1 MTIPNVRELLVDSGQ
16 ARPRASYR
24 ADMITVLL
32 SLWVLVGVFL
42 DAWAHNN
49 LAALETFFT
58 PWHAVLY
65 SGFVALGGW
74 ICWIVWRGVRDGRR
88 GIAAVPVGYGLAV
101 LGVPLFA
108 LAGTGDYLWHTVF
121 GIEQSLNILF
131 SPTHLLLGVSMILI
145 VTSPL
150 RSAWSNP
157 DLPAAPGL
165 RRLLPAILSL
175 AFPTTGVLLF
185 LQYANALVWDPWN
198 VVFALSN
205 PLDGSVP
212 QGGLLP
218 NHLVSQIV
226 VTSILLLAPLLLL
239 ARRWR
244 VPAGTTTMLYAI
256 VAALCSAITAFH
268 LPSII
273 VTLLVSGVLVDALL
287 VRLVP
292 TEGRRGAFLA
302 FGALAP
308 LVTWSVYLAVAS
320 VGARH
325 LPAVVEYWTG
335 IPVVTALLGLVLA
348 VLMQPNGS
356 AQNLDRVAD
365 RDRPG
370 AFRDQVDA
378 EERPLR

>member
-1 MTIPNVRELLVDSGQ
+1 MTKPHLQGLLVDSGQ
-16 ARPRASYR
+16 ARQRVSYR

-32 SLWVLVGVFL
+32 GMWVLLGVFL

-49 LAALETFFT
+49 LAQLETFFT

-65 SGFVALGGW
+65 SGFVALAGW
-74 ICWIVWRGVRDGRR
+74 ICWMLWPGVRAGRR
-88 GIAAVPVGYGLAV
+88 GLAAVPVGYALAV

-108 LAGTGDYLWHTVF
+108 LAGLGDYLWHTVF
-121 GIEQSLNILF
+121 GIERSLNILF
-131 SPTHLLLGVSMILI
+131 SPTHLLLGVSMILV

-150 RSAWSNP
+150 RAAWSNP

-175 AFPTTGVLLF
+175 AAAAAGALLF
-185 LQYANALVWDPWN
+185 LQYANALVRDPRS

-212 QGGLLP
+212 RAGLLP
-218 NHLVSQIV
+218 GDLASQIV
-226 VTSILLLAPLLLL
+226 VTSTALLAPLLLL

-244 VPAGTTTMLYAI
+244 VPVGTATILYAV
-256 VAALCSAITAFH
+256 VAGLCGAITAFG
-268 LPSII
+268 LPSIV
-273 VTLLVSGVLVDALL
+273 VTLLVSGVLVDVLLMLL
-287 VRLVP
+287 VP
-292 TEGRRGAFLA
+292 AQGRRGALLA

-308 LVTWSVYLAVAS
+308 LVTWSAYLAVAS
-320 VGARH
+320 VWVGH

-348 VLMQPNGS
+348 ALMQPS
-356 AQNLDRVAD
+356 ESTPYPDQVAGD
-365 RDRPG
+365 VPG
-370 AFRDQVDA
+370 AVRDQVEAD
-378 EERPLR
+378 ERPLP